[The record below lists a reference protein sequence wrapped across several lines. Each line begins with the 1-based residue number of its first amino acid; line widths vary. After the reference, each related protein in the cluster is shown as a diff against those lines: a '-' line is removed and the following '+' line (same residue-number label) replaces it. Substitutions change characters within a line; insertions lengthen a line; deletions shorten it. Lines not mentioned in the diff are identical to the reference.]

1 MAVKFLHKR
10 NNTAGAQPSVNS
22 LALGEFAVNTA
33 DGEVFFIALVDPAGD
48 LSAANQF
55 VVAVTKPPKA
65 DGGVITNTQ
74 TRAKKRLY
82 SYDKSAEPAYVWF

>member
-10 NNTAGAQPSVNS
+10 NNTAGAQPAVDA

-55 VVAVTKPPKA
+55 VLAVTKPPKA
-65 DGGVITNTQ
+65 DGGVITNT
-74 TRAKKRLY
+74 APAVKKRVY
-82 SYDKSAEPAYVWF
+82 SYDKSSEPSYVWF